1 MLSELLKYS
10 SITHAELSRTL
21 NLDKGRLTRFLQ
33 CKYYQPRV
41 FYDKIY
47 DILEGKN
54 GKVPRSEKVQL
65 YPSGKAKGA
74 WDVYSKENF
83 VATLVFVNINDV
95 LDFVTNEERYNKVL
109 DLMVTETK
117 FDNNV
122 KIR

>member
-1 MLSELLKYS
+1 MLSELLGYS
-10 SITHAELSRTL
+10 SINHAELSRIL
-21 NLDKGRLTRFLQ
+21 ELDKGRLTRFLQ
-33 CKYYQPRV
+33 CKIYQPKV
-41 FYDKIY
+41 FYDKLY

-65 YPSGKAKGA
+65 YPSGKAKGT
-74 WDVYSKENF
+74 WDVYNGSQF

-95 LDFVTNEERYNKVL
+95 LDFVNNEERYSKILEFAVS
-109 DLMVTETK
+109 ETK